1 MYGVSQVTHV
11 FKKDSIKT
19 ACRQRHYWYTSFF
32 MFYCILIVLCKRN
45 TAKEMFQ
52 FFNAENRGISID
64 RCIVGEWL
72 MKHHVYFIGRCVSY
86 TNFQLGDTQFVE
98 SLRITCGKFISKR
111 RTWSRYYQLL
121 SHVDQMGQGIQEW
134 TK

>member
-1 MYGVSQVTHV
+1 M
-11 FKKDSIKT
+11 
-19 ACRQRHYWYTSFF
+19 
-32 MFYCILIVLCKRN
+32 
-45 TAKEMFQ
+45 
-52 FFNAENRGISID
+52 ID
-64 RCIVGEWL
+64 ETPCL
-72 MKHHVYFIGRCVSY
+72 FIGRCVSY

-98 SLRITCGKFISKR
+98 SLHITCGKFISKR